1 MLTPPMII
9 RPIPVGH
16 TRREPQPNK
25 LSDPDN
31 PIYPAGIG
39 AICSLVG
46 IILCLVFMFLYP
58 DSRLLITTIRIF
70 RDWEAL
76 ERVILDTTSYLPE
89 ANPPS
94 LGHAVFARRLNTS
107 EDFQDLIDRTIISS
121 DALKNVTTREKD
133 TWSNSPSLL
142 QRMMGVSWCAYPNA
156 RAGVTPTTRNS
167 GCRCLADVYLS
178 FVRESANM
186 SSNVTRELRERYV
199 GRALSCVDQRH
210 VSRTVTCGRSCSVH
224 PLGMMLYC
232 NSAVFLICVT
242 YLMFTSESVHKL
254 LEGWGPTT
262 KMVTLKSLV
271 LTAGLALIVPYMFDD
286 WLGNLLN
293 MGGIILVVLNLLF
306 SLHEDLVPASHA
318 PVSSDG
324 SAPEGNPNPFVAC
337 MLVNFPII
345 IPAYTILLGLAG
357 FGRDTWAVLVFGF
370 VGGLIG
376 LVIQRFAWTY
386 WYASAKIQGETY
398 RVLLCCFGC
407 LMLQLAFMLFGYWDT
422 NTKTTVGGVWCY
434 IMFYILLFMLAALVN
449 GDREDFL
456 YHKSIKKSH
465 NHYFSFQLACL
476 LYIPLGLNLLFTS
489 LSINDVLK
497 G

>member
-1 MLTPPMII
+1 MLKPPVLI
-9 RPIPVGH
+9 RPGPP
-16 TRREPQPNK
+16 RRDNQPNK

-39 AICSLVG
+39 AVLSLVG
-46 IILCLVFMFLYP
+46 IILSLVFMFLYP
-58 DSRLLITTIRIF
+58 NSRLSITTLKTF
-70 RDWEAL
+70 RDWETL
-76 ERVILDTTSYLPE
+76 KQVILDTSSYAPE
-89 ANPPS
+89 ANPLS
-94 LGHAVFARRLNTS
+94 LEHATFAPRLNTT
-107 EDFQDLIDRTIISS
+107 EDYQDLIDRGVVPSS
-121 DALKNVTTREKD
+121 ALKNVTARERDGWSKD
-133 TWSNSPSLL
+133 PSLL
-142 QRMMGVSWCAYPNA
+142 RRLMGVSWCSYPSA
-156 RAGVTPTTRNS
+156 RPGVTPTTRNT
-167 GCRCLADVYLS
+167 GCGCLAGVYLA
-178 FVRESANM
+178 FVRDSANM
-186 SSNVTRELRERYV
+186 TGNVTLELRERYV
-199 GRALSCVDQRH
+199 GKALSCVDQRL

-232 NSAVFLICVT
+232 NGAVFLICVT

-271 LTAGLALIVPYMFDD
+271 LAAGLALIVPYLFDD

-306 SLHEDLVPASHA
+306 SLHEDLVPSGH
-318 PVSSDG
+318 SD
-324 SAPEGNPNPFVAC
+324 SLVTDPNAPEGNPNPFVSC

-376 LVIQRFAWTY
+376 LVIQRFSWTY
-386 WYASAKIQGETY
+386 WYASAKIQAETY
-398 RVLLCCFGC
+398 HILLCCFSC
-407 LMLQLAFMLFGYWDT
+407 LMVQLAFMLFGYWNPST
-422 NTKTTVGGVWCY
+422 QTSVGGVWCY
-434 IMFYILLFMLAALVN
+434 ITFYILLFMLAVLVN

-456 YHKSIKKSH
+456 YHRSIKKSH
-465 NHYFSFQLACL
+465 NHYFSLQLACL
-476 LYIPLGLNLLFTS
+476 LYIPLGLNLLFTA